1 MRSKVNLFFYFATTA
16 LAFCSI
22 NTACANDHSDSRS
35 NDDSISVPVVNEG
48 EESMEKTDT
57 QRIEIRI
64 KDITNEV
71 PYGHDPKRKPN
82 VDVIVLH
89 SCYHADSPDTFS
101 IEGVI
106 KQFIQYDVAS
116 HYLIARD
123 GLILRLVSENHLAWH
138 AGKSALPTTN
148 RTMLNS
154 SSIGIE
160 TICSKWNGPTEE
172 QYTAL
177 AGLVNDICE
186 RYDINYIVSH
196 EDIAPTR
203 RSDPWCFNW
212 NRFKAKLSEKALF
225 AISKRDRFPKPK
237 LTEKQRR
244 NRM

>member
-1 MRSKVNLFFYFATTA
+1 MNQRKVLFFIPFSVLVLA
-16 LAFCSI
+16 LSFC
-22 NTACANDHSDSRS
+22 NTACANTNETPHQS
-35 NDDSISVPVVNEG
+35 NDTIIVPIVVTDEVG
-48 EESMEKTDT
+48 EVKTDS
-57 QRIEIRI
+57 QCIEI

-71 PYGHDPKRKPN
+71 SYGHNPEAKPN

-123 GLILRLVSENHLAWH
+123 GLILRLVSEDHVAWH
-138 AGKSALPTTN
+138 AGKSALPTTK
-148 RTMLNS
+148 RTGLNAT
-154 SSIGIE
+154 SIGIE

-186 RYDINYIVSH
+186 RYEINYIVSH

-244 NRM
+244 TRM

>member
-1 MRSKVNLFFYFATTA
+1 MKGFINLLFIPFTVLMLA
-16 LAFCSI
+16 LGCTCS
-22 NTACANDHSDSRS
+22 ACANSNGGSQK
-35 NDDSISVPVVNEG
+35 NDDTISVPIVKIGEEG
-48 EESMEKTDT
+48 EERADT
-57 QRIEIRI
+57 QHIVVR
-64 KDITNEV
+64 DITDEV
-71 PYGHDPKRKPN
+71 TYGHNPEAKPE

-89 SCYHADSPDTFS
+89 SSYYANSRDTFS
-101 IEGVI
+101 VKGVI
-106 KQFIQYDVAS
+106 RQFRHHDVAS

-123 GLILRLVSENHLAWH
+123 GLILQLVSEEHTAWH

-148 RTMLNS
+148 RTRLND

-172 QYTAL
+172 QYVAL

-212 NRFKAKLSEKALF
+212 NRLKAKLSTKALT
-225 AISKRDRFPKPK
+225 AINKRDSFPKPI
-237 LTEKQRR
+237 LTRKQRR